1 MFGFLSKL
9 PSLPKIFDK
18 LIQIV
23 VKIRCI
29 CCGKDIDHVSIPENR
44 MRKHVSFESL
54 ALSISQLL

>member
-9 PSLPKIFDK
+9 KLPSIPNLFDK
-18 LIQIV
+18 LIQVV

-44 MRKHVSFESL
+44 MRKHVSFASL
-54 ALSISQLL
+54 DS